1 MTATY
6 VGLPSAKVRPSL
18 PVRLLDRYFY
28 FAMSLLIAAVVVAG
42 FSLTINQRLFHPAVT
57 PPSVLWVHGMVF
69 SAWVLFFMLQSGLV
83 RMRKVRWHRT
93 MGLFGVAL
101 GAAVLTLSVTTT
113 IVMHRFQYFQLH
125 RETAIRSI
133 SVPLFDMVCFAGTFG
148 LAIAWRKKPEY
159 HRRLMLVATCA
170 LTAAAFGRL
179 ANFFLLPKGSFY
191 LGVDLLILL
200 GVARDLIVTRS
211 VHRVYLVALPLFMAG
226 QTFVALTFTTGWWYR
241 IAKWILL

>member
-6 VGLPSAKVRPSL
+6 VGRPRAKVNQTL
-18 PVRLLDRYFY
+18 PVRLLDQYFY
-28 FAMSLLIAAVVVAG
+28 FAMSVLIAAVVVAG
-42 FSLTINQRLFHPAVT
+42 FSRTVDQRLFHPAVT
-57 PPSVLWVHGMVF
+57 PPSVLWVHGVVF
-69 SAWVLFFMLQSGLV
+69 SAWVLFFILQSGLV

-93 MGLFGVAL
+93 LGWFGVAL
-101 GAAVLTLSVTTT
+101 GAAVLILGVTTT

-133 SVPLFDMVCFAGTFG
+133 SIPLWDMVCFAGTFG

-159 HRRLMLVATCA
+159 HRRLLLVATCA

-179 ANFFLLPKGSFY
+179 PHSLLGPRGFY
-191 LGVDLLILL
+191 AGVDVLILL

-211 VHRVYLVALPLFMAG
+211 VHRVYLVALPAFIAG
-226 QTFVALTFTTGWWYR
+226 QTFVALSLTTVWWYR
-241 IAKWILL
+241 IAKGILL

>member
-1 MTATY
+1 MTTTFAGRPITT
-6 VGLPSAKVRPSL
+6 VRPSL
-18 PVRLLDRYFY
+18 PVRLLDKYFY
-28 FAMSLLIAAVVVAG
+28 FSMSLLIAAVVVAG
-42 FSLTINQRLFHPAVT
+42 FSRTVNQRLLHPVVR
-57 PPSVLWVHGMVF
+57 PPSVLWVHGVVF
-69 SAWVLFFMLQSGLV
+69 SAWVLFFILQSGLV

-93 MGLFGVAL
+93 MGWFGVAL
-101 GAAVLTLSVTTT
+101 GVAVFILGVTTT
-113 IVMHRFQYFQLH
+113 IVMRRFQYLQLH
-125 RETAIRSI
+125 RETAIRNI
-133 SVPLFDMVCFAGTFG
+133 SVPLFDMVCFGATFG

-179 ANFFLLPKGSFY
+179 PHSFLPVRALFY
-191 LGVDLLILL
+191 VGVDALILL

-226 QTFVALTFTTGWWYR
+226 QTFVALSFTTSWWYR

>member
-101 GAAVLTLSVTTT
+101 GAAVLTW
-113 IVMHRFQYFQLH
+113 
-125 RETAIRSI
+125 A
-133 SVPLFDMVCFAGTFG
+133 
-148 LAIAWRKKPEY
+148 
-159 HRRLMLVATCA
+159 
-170 LTAAAFGRL
+170 
-179 ANFFLLPKGSFY
+179 
-191 LGVDLLILL
+191 
-200 GVARDLIVTRS
+200 
-211 VHRVYLVALPLFMAG
+211 
-226 QTFVALTFTTGWWYR
+226 
-241 IAKWILL
+241 